1 MAPGVTILLAGSAA
15 IFGLLWPDFDLW
27 LPGLVHRSALTH
39 GLWLPLVVALT
50 ARRQAWLAPVAA
62 GLALGIAVHCAADLF
77 PEAMHGYAMVKLPFV
92 TGIGRALSWAW
103 LMLTVAL
110 GIVLPLRWV
119 EARWGRDG
127 LGIAAASTA
136 VLALA
141 YLVLNREPPEM
152 VLGVGGALVLAHPYA
167 RRGIVERLSAWRHRT
182 GTPPP

>member
-1 MAPGVTILLAGSAA
+1 MSPGGAILLAGCAA
-15 IFGLLWPDFDLW
+15 VIGLMWPDFDLW
-27 LPGLVHRSALTH
+27 LPGLTHRSAVTH
-39 GLWLPLVVALT
+39 GLWLPLVVVLLV
-50 ARRQAWLAPVAA
+50 RRQAWLAPVAA

-77 PEAMHGYAMVKLPFV
+77 PEAMRGYAMVKLPFV

-103 LMLTVAL
+103 LMLTVVL

-119 EARWGRDG
+119 EARWGREG
-127 LGIAAASTA
+127 LGIAAAATA

-152 VLGVGGALVLAHPYA
+152 ALGVGGALALAHPYA